1 MFARGAPAH
10 SVLRTQAGL
19 APSPRCRA
27 SSTRPSEVAAP
38 PACSRQVAG
47 EVAVG
52 VVGEVAVGVVGQGL
66 GSGCEVLVQRLG
78 RVVLADVA
86 RGSRR

>member
-27 SSTRPSEVAAP
+27 RAPSSRPSEVAA
-38 PACSRQVAG
+38 AVAG
-47 EVAVG
+47 EIAVG
-52 VVGEVAVGVVGQGL
+52 VAGQGL
-66 GSGCEVLVQRLG
+66 DPGGEVLVQHVG
-78 RVVLADVA
+78 RVVLADAA

>member
-1 MFARGAPAH
+1 MFAQEAPAH

-27 SSTRPSEVAAP
+27 PSSRPSEVAA
-38 PACSRQVAG
+38 AVA
-47 EVAVG
+47 
-52 VVGEVAVGVVGQGL
+52 GEVAVGVVGQGL